1 MTLSWT
7 VVCAVLLGALLH
19 ASWNALVK
27 SSTDKDLDMA
37 LQSLFGSLWSI
48 PLLAWVGWPQAASWP
63 YILVSALIHVGYYVT
78 LVGAYRHG
86 DLSLTYPL
94 MRGSAPL
101 LVALSTHFFFGESL
115 SPVAWA
121 GVSGISAGVLTL
133 GLNARALQA
142 PKALAFALVN
152 AAIIACYTVVDGMGV
167 RTSGNAVQYI
177 GGLFLLQGV
186 PFTLL
191 VYYQRGNVLLQ
202 YAKGR
207 WPVTAA
213 GSLASKA
220 SYGIALWAMTKAP
233 VAMVAALRETSVLFA
248 VFLGVFFLHEA
259 VTRRRVV
266 GALVIV
272 CGVVGLRVG

>member
-7 VVCAVLLGALLH
+7 IVLAVLFGALLH
-19 ASWNALVK
+19 ASWNAMVK
-27 SSTDKDLDMA
+27 SSSEKDLDMA
-37 LQSLFGSLWSI
+37 LQSLFGTLWAI
-48 PLLAWVGWPQAASWP
+48 PLLAWVGWPQAAAWP
-63 YILVSALIHVGYYVT
+63 YFVASALIHVGYYTT

-101 LVALSTHFFFGESL
+101 LVALSTHFVFGESL
-115 SPVAWA
+115 TLTAWA
-121 GVSGISAGVLTL
+121 GVAGISAGVLTL
-133 GLNARALQA
+133 GLHARALQA
-142 PKALAFALVN
+142 PKAIAFALVN
-152 AAIIACYTVVDGMGV
+152 AVIIACYTVVDGLGV
-167 RTSGNAVQYI
+167 RASGNAVQYI
-177 GGLFLLQGV
+177 GGLFLLQGI

-191 VYYQRGNVLLQ
+191 VYRQRGTALLH

-220 SYGIALWAMTKAP
+220 SYGIALWAMTQAP

-248 VFLGVFFLHEA
+248 VCLGVFFLREA
-259 VTRRRVV
+259 VTLRRVV
-266 GALVIV
+266 GAVVIV
-272 CGVVGLRVG
+272 LGVMGLRLG